1 MAIHWVDWVVLI
13 LTLTAIIGY
22 GIFVTRK
29 NSLEVASFLK
39 GTEPI
44 KWWTIGISVMA
55 TQASAITFMSTPGQ
69 AFHDGMGFV
78 QMYLGLPIAMVIISI
93 TFIPIF
99 HKLNVFTAYEYLE
112 SRFDNKT
119 RTLASVLFLIQ
130 RGLGTGLTI
139 YAPSIIL
146 STILGWDL
154 SLLNTIIG
162 ALVVLYIISGG
173 TVAVSITQNQQM
185 AVMMG
190 GMVVAFFIIY
200 NMLPDDIG
208 FTRILQIANAAGKME
223 ILNFSTDIE
232 NKYTFWSGITGGTF
246 LALAYFGTDQSQ
258 VQRYIS
264 GNNVRESRLGLMFN
278 GLLKVPMQF
287 FILFCGIMV
296 FVFYQ
301 FHKAPI
307 FFNQAT
313 LEKVEA
319 AGYASEVKS
328 YEAKY
333 DVLFNERK
341 TYIESMPN
349 LKDAAALEQMRS
361 FYDQEKTL
369 RKEVKT
375 TIKKANP
382 SFEDN
387 DKDYVFISFILK
399 YLPKG
404 IVGLLLA
411 VIFCASMSATASG
424 ISALASCTTLDIY
437 KRNFAQ
443 DKSDDHHLKMS
454 KWFILLWGII
464 AIASANMSSLYE
476 NLIQF
481 VNIVGSI
488 FYGPVLGI
496 FIVGFY
502 LKSIK
507 GTSVF
512 IAGIAS
518 QLLVIFVFM
527 NYEIG
532 YLWLIVIGCITVVGV
547 GLLMQLLGSN
557 KQTTV
562 TN

>member
-1 MAIHWVDWVVLI
+1 MAIHWIDWLVLAV
-13 LTLTAIIGY
+13 TLTAIIGY
-22 GIFVTRK
+22 GIFDTRK
-29 NSLEVASFLK
+29 NSHEVADFLK

-78 QMYLGLPIAMVIISI
+78 QMYFGLPIAMVIISV

-112 SRFDNKT
+112 TRFDNKT
-119 RTLASVLFLIQ
+119 RTLASLLFLIQ

-154 SLLNTIIG
+154 SILNTIIG
-162 ALVVLYIISGG
+162 LLVVLYIVSGG
-173 TVAVSITQNQQM
+173 TKAVSVTQNQQM

-190 GMVVAFFIIY
+190 GMLVAFCIIY
-200 NMLPDDIG
+200 NLLPENMNFGKTLDI
-208 FTRILQIANAAGKME
+208 AHAAGKMK
-223 ILNFSTDIE
+223 ILDFSTDVE

-264 GNNVRESRLGLMFN
+264 GNNIRESRLGLMFN

-296 FVFYQ
+296 FVFFQ

-307 FFNQAT
+307 FFNQST
-313 LEKVEA
+313 LDKVEA
-319 AGYASEVKS
+319 AGFGNEIKE
-328 YEAKY
+328 YESRY
-333 DVLFNERK
+333 DKIFTERK
-341 TYIESMPN
+341 TFIEN
-349 LKDAAALEQMRS
+349 NNDLKSPEVRLKLANFFE
-361 FYDQEKTL
+361 QEKAL
-369 RKEVKT
+369 RKEVKL

-382 SFEDN
+382 KFEDN

-404 IVGLLLA
+404 IIGLLLA

-443 DKSDDHHLKMS
+443 NKSDDHHLKMS
-454 KWFILLWGII
+454 KWFIVLWGNI
-464 AIASANMSSLYE
+464 AIAAANMSSLYE

-502 LKSIK
+502 MKFIK

-512 IAGIAS
+512 IAAIIS
-518 QLLVIFVFM
+518 QLLVIFIFL

-532 YLWLIVIGCITVVGV
+532 YLWLIVIGCACVMIMGTI
-547 GLLMQLLGSN
+547 LSKTFKSMSL
-557 KQTTV
+557 
-562 TN
+562 

>member
-1 MAIHWVDWVVLI
+1 MAIHWIDWLVLAT
-13 LTLTAIIGY
+13 TLTIIITY

-29 NSLEVASFLK
+29 SSNEVAEFLK
-39 GTEPI
+39 GTEPV

-69 AFHDGMGFV
+69 AYHDGMGFV
-78 QMYLGLPIAMVIISI
+78 QMYFGLPIAMVIISV

-112 SRFDNKT
+112 TRFDNKT
-119 RTLASVLFLIQ
+119 RSLASVLFLIQ

-162 ALVVLYIISGG
+162 ALVVLYIVSGG
-173 TVAVSITQNQQM
+173 TKAVSVTQNQQM

-190 GMVVAFFIIY
+190 GMVVAFFVIY
-200 NMLPDDIG
+200 NMLPENMN
-208 FTRILQIANAAGKME
+208 FTKALDIANAAGKMK
-223 ILNFSTDIE
+223 ILDFSADFE

-264 GNNVRESRLGLMFN
+264 GNNVTESRLGLMFN

-287 FILFCGIMV
+287 FILFVGIMV

-301 FHKAPI
+301 FHKAPV
-307 FFNQAT
+307 FFNQVT

-319 AGYASEVKS
+319 AGYSNEIRA
-328 YEAKY
+328 YETKY
-333 DVLFNERK
+333 DSLFNERK
-341 TYIESMPN
+341 SFIESN
-349 LKDAAALEQMRS
+349 IDLKNEEASQKMAN
-361 FYDQEKTL
+361 FYEQEKAL
-369 RKEVKT
+369 RKEVKL

-382 SFEDN
+382 AFEDN

-404 IVGLLLA
+404 MVGLLLA

-443 DKSDDHHLKMS
+443 DKSDAHHLMMS
-454 KWFILLWGII
+454 KWFIVLWGVI
-464 AIASANMSSLYE
+464 AIISANMSSLYE

-502 LKSIK
+502 MKMIK
-507 GTSVF
+507 GSSVF
-512 IAGIAS
+512 IAGIVS
-518 QLLVIFVFM
+518 QLLVIYIFLT
-527 NYEIG
+527 YEIG
-532 YLWLIVIGCITVVGV
+532 YLWLIVIGCLCVMLVGYI
-547 GLLMQLLGSN
+547 LSKSLYREHR
-557 KQTTV
+557 K
-562 TN
+562 

>member
-1 MAIHWVDWVVLI
+1 MAIHWVDWLVLATTLVV
-13 LTLTAIIGY
+13 IISY
-22 GIFVTRK
+22 GILKTRK
-29 NSLEVASFLK
+29 NSHEVADFLK

-69 AFHDGMGFV
+69 AYHDGMGFV
-78 QMYLGLPIAMVIISI
+78 QMYLGLPIAMVIISV

-99 HKLNVFTAYEYLE
+99 HNLNVFTAYEYLE
-112 SRFDNKT
+112 TRFDNKT
-119 RTLASVLFLIQ
+119 RSLASVLFLIQ

-146 STILGWDL
+146 STILGWDVH
-154 SLLNTIIG
+154 LLNIIIG
-162 ALVVLYIISGG
+162 ALVVLYIVSGG
-173 TVAVSITQNQQM
+173 TKAVSVTQNQQM

-190 GMVVAFFIIY
+190 GMVVAFFVIY
-200 NMLPDDIG
+200 NLLPHDVSFSRVLD
-208 FTRILQIANAAGKME
+208 IANSAGKMK
-223 ILNFSTDIE
+223 ILDFSTDIE

-264 GNNVRESRLGLMFN
+264 GNNIRESRLGLMFN

-313 LEKVEA
+313 LDKVEA
-319 AGYASEVKS
+319 AGYTKEIK
-328 YEAKY
+328 EFEIRY
-333 DVLFNERK
+333 DAVFQERK
-341 TYIESMPN
+341 TLLETSTN
-349 LKDAAALEQMRS
+349 LKNKEAREKLTS
-361 FYDQEKTL
+361 LYDEEKAI
-369 RKEVKT
+369 RKEVKQ
-375 TIKKANP
+375 TIKKAN
-382 SFEDN
+382 SMFEDN

-404 IVGLLLA
+404 IIGLLLA

-443 DKSDDHHLKMS
+443 NKSDAHVLKVS
-454 KWFILLWGII
+454 KWFIVLWGAI
-464 AIASANMSSLYE
+464 AIAAANMSSLYE

-502 LKSIK
+502 LRFINGSN
-507 GTSVF
+507 VF
-512 IAGIAS
+512 IAGVVS
-518 QLLVIFVFM
+518 QLLVILIFKK
-527 NYEIG
+527 YEIG
-532 YLWLIVIGCITVVGV
+532 YLWLIVIGSLAVIIIGS
-547 GLLMQLLGSN
+547 LLSIKNLSKMSN
-557 KQTTV
+557 ER
-562 TN
+562 